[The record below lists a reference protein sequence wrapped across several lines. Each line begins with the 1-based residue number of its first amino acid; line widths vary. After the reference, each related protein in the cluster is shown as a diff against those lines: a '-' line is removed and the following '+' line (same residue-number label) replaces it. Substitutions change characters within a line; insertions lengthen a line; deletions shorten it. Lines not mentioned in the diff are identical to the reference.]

1 MTSGHNN
8 SGFSRGLCNT
18 RPIEEVFMKV
28 PLFTGLS
35 CFACALFA
43 TVMPDA
49 SAQPFPQRP
58 VRFIIP
64 LAPGGGVDITA
75 RTVAPRLGVLL
86 GQTVVV
92 DNRPGGTGAIGL
104 ETAARAQPDGHTIV
118 MISGTHTAR
127 RATHQGRLS
136 YDLLKDFRAITQMTR
151 QSYVLVLHPAVPAKS
166 IPDLLALAKAKPGS
180 LTYGSAG
187 QGSLQH
193 LSGALLGSLTN
204 TNLLH
209 VAYKGGGPALA
220 DVLAGQISMVFA
232 TPLESVPHIKS
243 GRLRALAV
251 TSPKRSLALPDLPS
265 IAETGVAGYEV
276 TNWYGVLAPVATP
289 GTVVNILNRGIVDV
303 LRNPEMQERF
313 KADGVELVGSTSA
326 EYQKHISAEIVKWE
340 GVVKK
345 AGIKVD

>member
-1 MTSGHNN
+1 MRLLTSA
-8 SGFSRGLCNT
+8 L
-18 RPIEEVFMKV
+18 
-28 PLFTGLS
+28 LS
-35 CFACALFA
+35 LAACTLSIS
-43 TVMPDA
+43 VMPAA
-49 SAQPFPQRP
+49 SAQQFPQRP
-58 VRFIIP
+58 IRFIIP

-75 RTVAPRLGVLL
+75 RTVAPRLGALW

-118 MISGTHTAR
+118 MITGTHTAR
-127 RATHQGRLS
+127 RATHRGRLS
-136 YDLLKDFRAITQMTR
+136 YDLLKDFRAVTQMTR
-151 QSYVLVLHPAVPAKS
+151 QSYVLVLHPGVAAKS
-166 IPDLLALAKAKPGS
+166 VPELLALAKAKPGG

-193 LSGALLGSLTN
+193 LSGALLGTLTN

-232 TPLESVPHIKS
+232 TPLESVPHIKT

-251 TSPKRSLALPDLPS
+251 TSPGRSPAMPDLPS

-276 TNWYGVLAPVATP
+276 TNWYGVLAPAATP
-289 GTVVNILNRGIVDV
+289 ATVINTLNRGIIDV
-303 LRNPEMQERF
+303 LRMPEMQERF

-326 EYQKHISAEIVKWE
+326 EYQKHIAAEIVKWE
-340 GVVKK
+340 AVVKK
-345 AGIKVD
+345 AGIQVD

>member
-1 MTSGHNN
+1 MNAPHFAGL
-8 SGFSRGLCNT
+8 SRLAS
-18 RPIEEVFMKV
+18 
-28 PLFTGLS
+28 LS
-35 CFACALFA
+35 CFVCAMFA
-43 TVMPDA
+43 AAMPEA
-49 SAQPFPQRP
+49 SAQQFPQRP
-58 VRFIIP
+58 VRLIVP

-75 RTVAPRLGVLL
+75 RTVAPRLSTLW
-86 GQTVVV
+86 GQSVVV

-118 MISGTHTAR
+118 LITGTHTAR
-127 RATHQGRLS
+127 RATHYGRLS
-136 YDLLKDFRAITQMTR
+136 YDLLKDFRAVTQMTR

-180 LTYGSAG
+180 LAYGSAG

-193 LSGALLGSLTN
+193 LSGALLGTLTN
-204 TNLLH
+204 TELLH

-220 DVLAGQISMVFA
+220 DVLGGQISMVFA
-232 TPLESVPHIKS
+232 TPLESVPHIKT

-251 TSPKRSLALPDLPS
+251 TSPKRSPAMPELPA

-289 GTVVNILNRGIVDV
+289 AAVVDILNRGIVDV
-303 LRNPEMQERF
+303 LRTPEMQERF
-313 KADGVELVGSTSA
+313 RGDGVELVGSTPA

-340 GVVKK
+340 GVVKR
-345 AGIKVD
+345 AGIQVD

>member
-1 MTSGHNN
+1 MRLMRSA
-8 SGFSRGLCNT
+8 L
-18 RPIEEVFMKV
+18 
-28 PLFTGLS
+28 LS
-35 CFACALFA
+35 LAACTLSAS
-43 TVMPDA
+43 VMLPA

-58 VRFIIP
+58 IRFIIP

-75 RTVAPRLGVLL
+75 RTVAPRLGALW

-118 MISGTHTAR
+118 MITGTHTAR
-127 RATHQGRLS
+127 RATHRGRLS
-136 YDLLKDFRAITQMTR
+136 YDLLKDFRAVTQMTR
-151 QSYVLVLHPAVPAKS
+151 QSYVLVLHPGVAAKS
-166 IPDLLALAKAKPGS
+166 IPELLVLAKAKPGG

-193 LSGALLGSLTN
+193 LSGALLGTLTN

-232 TPLESVPHIKS
+232 TPLESVPHIKT

-251 TSPKRSLALPDLPS
+251 TSPGRSPAMPELPS

-289 GTVVNILNRGIVDV
+289 ATVINTLNRGIIDV
-303 LRNPEMQERF
+303 LRMPEMQERF

-326 EYQKHISAEIVKWE
+326 EYQKHIAAEIVKWE
-340 GVVKK
+340 AVVKK
-345 AGIKVD
+345 AGIQVD